1 MSDKL
6 EKDLEKELEQRSTAE
21 ISDGVVN
28 QVTQALDE
36 SPTEATYLMFGEK
49 KTEGIIPIDEA
60 CAKCDHCYFD
70 TVVECQERQGKDA
83 KARGFNEVICPQQ
96 FN

>member
-1 MSDKL
+1 M
-6 EKDLEKELEQRSTAE
+6 KDELDKELELRSTAE

-36 SPTEATYLMFGEK
+36 TKNAAKFLVFGELK
-49 KTEGIIPIDEA
+49 EQGIIPIDEA

-70 TVVECQERQGKDA
+70 TVKACQERQGRDA
-83 KARGFNEVICPQQ
+83 RARGFNQVICPQQ
-96 FN
+96 FV